1 MATLDRSFVDGVFWR
16 MLLLGALL
24 ALITA
29 WAVSARFGYSMALG
43 TLTSAL
49 SLRVT
54 AFVVAKMVKGAIDGN
69 PGASG
74 WAVVLAFKLAIL
86 FFAIWFCLSTLSAH
100 AVGFILGYKVLLPA
114 LAWQAFRTRRDRRTS
129 DDDAD
134 DNEST

>member
-24 ALITA
+24 ALITV

-74 WAVVLAFKLAIL
+74 WAVVLAFKLALL

-114 LAWQAFRTRRDRRTS
+114 LAWQAFR
-129 DDDAD
+129 
-134 DNEST
+134 